1 MNTNIY
7 ELVSRM
13 GVISI
18 DLEKNSSNIDL
29 VKRDKYM
36 IMSVQYKVGTH
47 IISELK
53 DLKKA
58 ETLSYAIYGY
68 REENKG
74 VRDCIDINR

>member
-36 IMSVQYKVGTH
+36 IMSV
-47 IISELK
+47 
-53 DLKKA
+53 
-58 ETLSYAIYGY
+58 
-68 REENKG
+68 
-74 VRDCIDINR
+74 